1 MTKRVPPALF
11 ALLLAALL
19 TGCLPGASKRPAAT
33 VFDLQPAAQAAVTP
47 TRPLQLLIAE
57 PRTSAM
63 LDSPRIAVRP
73 QPNQLQVYRGVAW
86 RDPAP
91 RLLHDQILRGFED
104 AGAFAAVGR
113 SGSGLRGELLLS
125 LELRRFE
132 AEYPDEGGSPR
143 AVIELQAVL
152 LRGGSGEA
160 LGTRRIE
167 VIRPSAGTA
176 PAEVVAALSEAS
188 AGAIDQL
195 VRWVHGLAENP
206 QPPAAASL

>member
-1 MTKRVPPALF
+1 MIQRVPPVLV
-11 ALLLAALL
+11 ALLLAVLL
-19 TGCLPGASKRPAAT
+19 TACLPGANKRPAAT
-33 VFDLQPAAQAAVTP
+33 VFDLHPAAQPAVTP
-47 TRPLQLLIAE
+47 TRPQQLLIAE

-132 AEYPDEGGSPR
+132 ADYPGGGGAPQ

-160 LGTRRIE
+160 LGSRRIE
-167 VIRPSAGTA
+167 VTQPSNGTES
-176 PAEVVAALSEAS
+176 AEVVDALSSAS
-188 AGAIDQL
+188 AEAIDQL
-195 VRWVHGLAENP
+195 VRWVHEV
-206 QPPAAASL
+206 AAGVQ